1 MALVHSPKIVID
13 NLLFYVD
20 AANTKSYPGTG
31 TSWSDLS
38 GNGHNGELENSP
50 TYTSGVSDYFTF
62 DGTNDYVDFGEN
74 SDYGL
79 GTDPFSIE
87 MWFTRNGSQSTYASL
102 VSLTKNVTEGHT
114 QASTFQFECK
124 DDTSFKMRMNLKNAS
139 ASTVEQEFD
148 TVIPSQTWTH
158 VVYVKEGT
166 GANQVKCYINGVVE
180 SSTFQIDFTLTNSNP
195 RIYVACNRAANNY
208 HKGKIS
214 QCKLYKN
221 KGLTAA
227 EIKQNF
233 DALKGRYGL

>member
-1 MALVHSPKIVID
+1 
-13 NLLFYVD
+13 
-20 AANTKSYPGTG
+20 
-31 TSWSDLS
+31 
-38 GNGHNGELENSP
+38 
-50 TYTSGVSDYFTF
+50 
-62 DGTNDYVDFGEN
+62 
-74 SDYGL
+74 
-79 GTDPFSIE
+79 
-87 MWFTRNGSQSTYASL
+87 
-102 VSLTKNVTEGHT
+102 
-114 QASTFQFECK
+114 
-124 DDTSFKMRMNLKNAS
+124 MRMNLKNAS